1 MGQFT
6 KIINAIMQI
15 IELIKSFFGKINV
28 QE

>member
-1 MGQFT
+1 MEQFT

-15 IELIKSFFGKINV
+15 IEMIKNFFGKINV

>member
-15 IELIKSFFGKINV
+15 IEMIKSFFGKINV